1 MAKEQKSFVDT
12 SLLEVDISGLPTPL
26 ACVAAEVV
34 VVADGRYNKAPPLHS
49 YHSDQPRYDHTRD
62 S

>member
-1 MAKEQKSFVDT
+1 MAKEQKFVDVGL
-12 SLLEVDISGLPTPL
+12 SEVDISGLPTPL
-26 ACVAAEVV
+26 ACIAAEVV
-34 VVADGRYNKAPPLHS
+34 ADGGYDKAPPHS